1 MVSLNEY
8 GKVNMCTTVCHNHL
22 NNNECCKPVESLLQK
37 GLRER
42 RERIAH
48 LPELARYE
56 YECSGC
62 YRFVWTDGSSQFLSE
77 TDTPCRCM
85 GTVQE
90 DIPVPTDEPVQE
102 SESTEWWRK

>member
-1 MVSLNEY
+1 
-8 GKVNMCTTVCHNHL
+8 MCITACHNHL
-22 NNNECCKPVESLLQK
+22 NSNECCKPVESLLQK

-62 YRFVWTDGSSQFLSE
+62 YRFVWTDGSNEFLAGTS
-77 TDTPCRCM
+77 TPCSCEAKA
-85 GTVQE
+85 QE
-90 DIPVPTDEPVQE
+90 VPPVVDDKDDNHDIGIPMKE
-102 SESTEWWRK
+102 SEDTEWWRK

>member
-1 MVSLNEY
+1 M
-8 GKVNMCTTVCHNHL
+8 
-22 NNNECCKPVESLLQK
+22 ESLLQK

-62 YRFVWTDGSSQFLSE
+62 YRFVWTDGSSEFLAE
-77 TDTPCRCM
+77 TYTPCICKA
-85 GTVQE
+85 QE
-90 DIPVPTDEPVQE
+90 VSVVVDDKDDKDDNHDIGIPIQE
-102 SESTEWWRK
+102 SEDTEWWRK